1 MGKDS
6 YMDGFKY
13 DVPAE
18 KLGYIQKLG
27 AGRMAPGKKGDL
39 TAMKMMHG
47 DAAAKYYDGAGKHMN
62 GAPKYEGASKG
73 MHSPMKH
80 IDPNNPNKGHEVGS
94 DRPSY
99 TETKTKQ
106 VVVPGTSSS
115 TDTSSSGGGT
125 SSTAN
130 YDKLMSTKKDLGPDF
145 KPTKEQTA
153 KANEEVRIAREKD
166 KAASTKKSSTKKS
179 TAPSVKT
186 EVVKE
191 KKTSKVEGKGEQD
204 LSNKEIEK
212 NRINR
217 YKAGRDERINI
228 AKKDSA
234 NVAQAYLKNK
244 PLTKKNIFNATR
256 LGDRQG
262 FYSLVGDG
270 TDDRGKGRGSFGE
283 KKGEFR
289 FDRDEAKELFN
300 PTVGSRTIEVTEG
313 SYKRPQGKT
322 KFKKG
327 DKFASTTRSYQD
339 QVGKEIKLGKKGK
352 GKVTNV
358 QGTGS
363 EGSFGGYDTAQEYM
377 DAMGMSAGSPKLPS
391 GPMKF
396 GMNSS
401 KHSK

>member
-47 DAAAKYYDGAGKHMN
+47 DAAAKYYDGAGMYMN

-80 IDPNNPNKGHEVGS
+80 IDGTNKGHEVGS

-99 TETKTKQ
+99 EEKSTSQ
-106 VVVPGTSSS
+106 IVVPGTSSS
-115 TDTSSSGGGT
+115 TDTSSSGGST

-166 KAASTKKSSTKKS
+166 KAASNEKSSTKKS

-186 EVVKE
+186 VVKKE
-191 KKTSKVEGKGEQD
+191 KKTSKIEGKSEQNV
-204 LSNKEIEK
+204 SNKEKED
-212 NRINR
+212 NRVSR
-217 YKAGRDERINI
+217 YKAGRDERVNI

-234 NVAQAYLKNK
+234 NVAQQYLKNK
-244 PLTKKNIFNATR
+244 PLTKRNIFRATEK
-256 LGDRQG
+256 GETAG
-262 FYSLVGDG
+262 YYSLVGDG
-270 TDDRGKGRGSFGE
+270 GKQSSFNE
-283 KKGEFR
+283 RNREFR
-289 FDRDEAKELFN
+289 YTPNEARELFN
-300 PTVGSRTIEVTEG
+300 PSLGAKTIEVTEG
-313 SYKRPQGKT
+313 SYKGNR
-322 KFKKG
+322 KKKYKEG
-327 DKFASTTRSYQD
+327 DKFTSGRLGYQEELGNE
-339 QVGKEIKLGKKGK
+339 VKLGKRGK
-352 GKVTNV
+352 GIVTNV
-358 QGTGS
+358 KGTGS
-363 EGSFGGYDTAQEYM
+363 EGSFGGYDTAQQYM
-377 DAMGMSAGSPKLPS
+377 DAMGKSAGSPKLPS

-396 GMNSS
+396 GMSSS